1 LVVLVEQV
9 YLLQLM
15 PLLYKELV
23 EVVVQDKLE
32 LKVVSTLVVLAV
44 VVQEH
49 VDLRVGVVHQEQQEQ
64 QTLVVE
70 VERLIVILQTM
81 LDLVVLDLLLLDT
94 NLNN

>member
-49 VDLRVGVVHQEQQEQ
+49 VVVHPGVV
-64 QTLVVE
+64 
-70 VERLIVILQTM
+70 
-81 LDLVVLDLLLLDT
+81 
-94 NLNN
+94 